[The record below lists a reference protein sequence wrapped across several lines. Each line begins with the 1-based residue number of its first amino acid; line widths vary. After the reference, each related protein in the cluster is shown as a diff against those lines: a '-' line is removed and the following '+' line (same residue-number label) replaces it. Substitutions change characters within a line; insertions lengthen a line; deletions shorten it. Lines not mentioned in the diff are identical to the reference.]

1 MIVFLI
7 DDNKVTLKILVDSTG
22 ILTMMYYMAQQ
33 LPCQI
38 KGLGLTGGE
47 EPEQVFSE
55 LFLNVYVLKH
65 RSKITFSN
73 FTTETRSE
81 SDTEF
86 GFRTQDEETDNYSTK
101 FEAFDEEIKAGMGQA
116 DPLAA
121 PKGCR
126 EQPLFIWLA
135 RCGCS
140 LGFSTVADDYHIFSK
155 FFCHMLDY
163 TVSNNIQEMPKL
175 RVCCICGISSDYF
188 KKDKNSRSFFNF
200 PNLNIKKLVPFD
212 KDLLERRLVAWKEV
226 VGTNYDNVPI
236 GLTCVCSD
244 HFQSDEES
252 NVDVSLLNDDNC
264 ASFINSDIASSSD
277 IVENYSTAATEYSS
291 SRPNPSIDLISAAG
305 KYRNEISSLI
315 YDLRRAG
322 VESPQEYK
330 LGDLIHFDEQDTEMQ
345 ENSERHIDESQN
357 NSNGTTSF
365 ATDSSTEG
373 SQDELGVSADNSKP
387 VDDEKQQLKESI
399 ASLDEKLEKKK
410 ID

>member
-1 MIVFLI
+1 
-7 DDNKVTLKILVDSTG
+7 
-22 ILTMMYYMAQQ
+22 
-33 LPCQI
+33 
-38 KGLGLTGGE
+38 
-47 EPEQVFSE
+47 
-55 LFLNVYVLKH
+55 
-65 RSKITFSN
+65 
-73 FTTETRSE
+73 
-81 SDTEF
+81 
-86 GFRTQDEETDNYSTK
+86 
-101 FEAFDEEIKAGMGQA
+101 
-116 DPLAA
+116 
-121 PKGCR
+121 
-126 EQPLFIWLA
+126 
-135 RCGCS
+135 
-140 LGFSTVADDYHIFSK
+140 
-155 FFCHMLDY
+155 
-163 TVSNNIQEMPKL
+163 MPKL
-175 RVCCICGISSDYF
+175 R
-188 KKDKNSRSFFNF
+188 
-200 PNLNIKKLVPFD
+200 LVPLD
-212 KDLLERRLVAWKEV
+212 KDLLERRLVALKEV

-305 KYRNEISSLI
+305 KYRNEIASLI

-345 ENSERHIDESQN
+345 ENIERHIDESQN